1 MRTNRNHGRHSNTRL
16 QTLITILDYQMKAV
30 SITAA
35 NQCELVDIPEPQAP
49 AAGEVRLKVEQ
60 VGYCG
65 SDLTSFR
72 GLNPMVSYPRI
83 PGHEIGATIEAI
95 GPDVPAQWQV
105 GQKVLV
111 SPYTSCGKCAA
122 CKQGRFNT
130 CKHNQTMG
138 VQRDGALTE
147 YVNMPHEKLFT
158 SNKLSLEEMA
168 LVEPLTVGFHA
179 VARGEVT
186 ETDTVVV
193 FGCGA
198 IGLGVI
204 AGASARKA
212 RVVAVDIDDEKL
224 ALAKRCGATDTINSM
239 SENLHDRLQEMT
251 DGEGPTVMIEAVG
264 LPATFKA
271 CVEEVCFAGRV
282 VYIGYAKAAV
292 DYETKFFVMKELD
305 IRGSRNAMPDDF
317 EAVIAHLESGAFPTD
332 AVITKTVSLEDAP
345 AALAAWSE
353 NPGEITKIHVRL
365 D

>member
-1 MRTNRNHGRHSNTRL
+1 MKAISITEPN
-16 QTLITILDYQMKAV
+16 QATLI
-30 SITAA
+30 
-35 NQCELVDIPEPQAP
+35 DIPEPSAP
-49 AAGEVRLKVEQ
+49 AAGEVQLRIHQ

-72 GLNPMVSYPRI
+72 GLNPLVSYPRI
-83 PGHEIGATIEAI
+83 PGHEIGASI
-95 GPDVPAQWQV
+95 VQV
-105 GQKVLV
+105 GDGVPEKWSVGQNVLV

-122 CKQGRFNT
+122 CKAGRYNT
-130 CKHNQTMG
+130 CRYNQTMG
-138 VQRDGALTE
+138 VQRDGAMTE
-147 YVNMPHEKLFT
+147 LANVPHEKLF
-158 SNKLSLEEMA
+158 SSEKLSVAEMA

-186 ETDTVVV
+186 SDDVVVV

-212 RVVAVDIDDEKL
+212 RVIAVDIDDKKL
-224 ALAKRCGATDTINSM
+224 ELAKRCGATDTINSM
-239 SENLHDRLQEMT
+239 NDNLHDRLQEMT
-251 DGEGPTVMIEAVG
+251 DGEGPNVMIEAVG
-264 LPATFKA
+264 LPATFRA

-305 IRGSRNAMPDDF
+305 IRGSRNAMPEDF

-332 AVITKTVSLEDAP
+332 EVITKTVPLAEAP
-345 AALAAWSE
+345 AALTAWSE
-353 NPGEITKIHVRL
+353 NPGEITKIHVKF
-365 D
+365 

>member
-1 MRTNRNHGRHSNTRL
+1 
-16 QTLITILDYQMKAV
+16 MKAI
-30 SITAA
+30 SITEPNKA
-35 NQCELVDIPEPQAP
+35 ELIDIAEPSAP
-49 AAGEVRLKVEQ
+49 ASGEVRLRVRQ

-83 PGHEIGATIEAI
+83 PGHEIGATIDAR
-95 GPDVPAQWQV
+95 GADVPTKWSV
-105 GQKVLV
+105 GQNVLV

-122 CKQGRFNT
+122 CKAGRVNT
-130 CKHNQTMG
+130 CRINQTMG

-147 YVNMPHEKLFT
+147 YINVPHEKLFT
-158 SNKLSLEEMA
+158 SATLSLEEMA

-186 ETDTVVV
+186 ESDTVVV

-239 SENLHDRLQEMT
+239 SDSLHERLQAMT
-251 DGEGPTVMIEAVG
+251 EGEGPTVMIEAVG
-264 LPATFKA
+264 LPATFKV

-282 VYIGYAKAAV
+282 VYIGYAKAPV
-292 DYETKFFVMKELD
+292 DYETKYFVMKELD

-317 EAVIAHLESGAFPTD
+317 KAVIAHLESGAFPTD
-332 AVITKTVSLEDAP
+332 AVITRTVPISEAP
-345 AALAAWSE
+345 AALAAWND
-353 NPGEITKIHVRL
+353 NPGAITKIHVTL
-365 D
+365 

>member
-1 MRTNRNHGRHSNTRL
+1 
-16 QTLITILDYQMKAV
+16 MKAV
-30 SITAA
+30 SITSA
-35 NQCELVDIPEPQAP
+35 NQCELVEIPEPTAP

-72 GLNPMVSYPRI
+72 GLNPMVTYPRI

-95 GPDVPAQWQV
+95 GPDVPAKWKI

-111 SPYTSCGKCAA
+111 SPYSNRPDSWPSIH
-122 CKQGRFNT
+122 GRPNT
-130 CKHNQTMG
+130 CPHNQTMG

-147 YVNMPHEKLFT
+147 YINMPHGKLFT
-158 SNKLSLEEMA
+158 SEKLSLAEMA

-179 VARGEVT
+179 VARGEVSDV
-186 ETDTVVV
+186 DTVVV

-204 AGASARKA
+204 AGAAARRA

-224 ALAKRCGATDTINSM
+224 ALAKQCGATDTINSIQ
-239 SENLHDRLQEMT
+239 EDLHERLQEMT
-251 DGEGPTVMIEAVG
+251 DGHGPSVMIEAVG
-264 LPATFKA
+264 LPQTFKA

-282 VYIGYAKAAV
+282 VYIGYAKAEVA
-292 DYETKFFVMKELD
+292 YETKYFVMKELD
-305 IRGSRNAMPDDF
+305 IRGSRNALPEDF
-317 EAVIAHLESGAFPTD
+317 EAVIAHLESGVFPTE
-332 AVITKTVSLEDAP
+332 AVITKTVPLDEAP

-353 NPGEITKIHVRL
+353 NPGEITKIHVKL
-365 D
+365 

>member
-1 MRTNRNHGRHSNTRL
+1 
-16 QTLITILDYQMKAV
+16 MKAI
-30 SITAA
+30 SITEP
-35 NQCELVDIPEPQAP
+35 NKSELVEIDPP
-49 AAGEVRLKVEQ
+49 ASPRAGEVQLKIQQ

-95 GPDVPAQWQV
+95 GSDVPSEWTI

-122 CKQGRFNT
+122 CKAGRYNT
-130 CKHNQTMG
+130 CKSNQTMG
-138 VQRDGALTE
+138 VQREGAMTE
-147 YVNMPHEKLFT
+147 FVNVPHEKLFT
-158 SNKLSLEEMA
+158 SDKLSLEEMA

-186 ETDTVVV
+186 AEDTVVV

-204 AGASARKA
+204 AGASARQA
-212 RVVAVDIDDEKL
+212 RVIAVDIDDEKL

-239 SENLHDRLQEMT
+239 NENLHGRLQAMT
-251 DGEGPTVMIEAVG
+251 DGEGPNVMIEAVG

-292 DYETKFFVMKELD
+292 DYETKYFVMKELD
-305 IRGSRNAMPDDF
+305 IRGSRNATPADF
-317 EAVIAHLESGAFPTD
+317 EAVIAHLESGVFPTD
-332 AVITKTVSLEDAP
+332 AVITKTVSLEEAP

-353 NPGEITKIHVRL
+353 TPGEITKIHVKF

>member
-1 MRTNRNHGRHSNTRL
+1 
-16 QTLITILDYQMKAV
+16 MKAI
-30 SITAA
+30 SITEPNKA
-35 NQCELVDIPEPQAP
+35 ELVDIPAP
-49 AAGEVRLKVEQ
+49 AAPGAGEVLLRVKQ

-83 PGHEIGATIEAI
+83 PGHEIGATIEAL
-95 GPDVPAQWQV
+95 GEDVDPDWKV
-105 GQKVLV
+105 GQNVLV

-130 CKHNQTMG
+130 CRTNQTMG

-147 YVNMPHEKLFT
+147 LVVVPQEKLFT
-158 SNKLSLEEMA
+158 SAKLSLEEMA

-179 VARGEVT
+179 VSRGEVSD
-186 ETDTVVV
+186 TDTVVV

-239 SENLHDRLQEMT
+239 SESLHERLQEMT

-305 IRGSRNAMPDDF
+305 IRGSRNAMPADF

-345 AALAAWSE
+345 AALSAWSD
-353 NPGEITKIHVRL
+353 NPGEITKIHVKL
-365 D
+365 

>member
-1 MRTNRNHGRHSNTRL
+1 
-16 QTLITILDYQMKAV
+16 MKAI
-30 SITAA
+30 SITEA
-35 NQCELVDIPEPQAP
+35 NKCELVDIPDLATP
-49 AAGEVRLKVEQ
+49 AAGEVRLKVRQ

-65 SDLTSFR
+65 SDLTSYR
-72 GLNPMVSYPRI
+72 GLNPMVTYPRI
-83 PGHEIGATIEAI
+83 PGHEIGATIESI
-95 GPDVPAQWQV
+95 GPDVPDQWKV
-105 GQKVLV
+105 GQNVLV

-122 CKQGRFNT
+122 CKAGRFNT
-130 CKHNQTMG
+130 CRTNQTMG

-147 YVNMPHEKLFT
+147 YINVHHQKLFT
-158 SNKLSLEEMA
+158 SATLSLKEMA

-186 ETDTVVV
+186 ASDTVVV

-239 SENLHDRLQEMT
+239 SESLHERLQAMT
-251 DGEGPTVMIEAVG
+251 DSEGPTVMIEAVG

-282 VYIGYAKAAV
+282 VYIGYAKAPV
-292 DYETKFFVMKELD
+292 DYETKYFVMKELD

-317 EAVIAHLESGAFPTD
+317 KAVIAHLESGAFPTD
-332 AVITKTVSLEDAP
+332 AVITRTVPIAEAS
-345 AALAAWSE
+345 AALAAWSD
-353 NPGEITKIHVRL
+353 NPRAITKIHVTL
-365 D
+365 